1 MSRYRKRIGERRRRI
16 LAAEKGNIVKEG
28 AYPLEIALVYPNTYE
43 VGTSNLGFQL
53 IYHLLNSFEEV
64 RCERVFLDPALS
76 GSAEDLP
83 VSLEGGR
90 PLKDFSMIAFS
101 ISFENDYAN
110 IVRLL
115 LAAGIAP
122 ESRMRGE
129 DDPLVLVGGPC
140 AFMNPEPIAPFVD
153 LFALGDGEI
162 LVPVLVR
169 KWLDVVT
176 DADRSGKDDYIE
188 TMAGEDGF
196 YAPGSL
202 EISTGPGGEISS
214 LHYSGGEDGRVK
226 RVWSDRF
233 GEGIL
238 RLLSPA
244 SHFSNMP
251 LVEIGS
257 GCSRGCRFC
266 AASFIYRP
274 PRKRSLSDIREE
286 IDRLLPLGDG
296 KIGLVGSALSDYP
309 DLFPVLEHIASHGGG
324 VGLSSLRL
332 DGFSGRIIEILSR
345 MGVKTLTCAPEAGS
359 QRMREIIKKSLTR
372 EDILESIE
380 VIGRNRIANL
390 KLYFMIGLP
399 FERDEDVESIVELV
413 DEILGTL
420 KKHQSPTRLSLK
432 INPFVPKPFTPF
444 QWSPMEGEAELRRKM
459 DLLRKRFRGER
470 TIALKSGSLRNAVT
484 QAILSRGDRRIAT
497 CLEESVREGSSLA
510 VAMRRGGVDRVFYLY
525 QERSM
530 DEIFP
535 WDFIDHGIQ
544 KARLYREYSKAE
556 ERASGGVE

>member
-1 MSRYRKRIGERRRRI
+1 
-16 LAAEKGNIVKEG
+16 
-28 AYPLEIALVYPNTYE
+28 
-43 VGTSNLGFQL
+43 
-53 IYHLLNSFEEV
+53 
-64 RCERVFLDPALS
+64 
-76 GSAEDLP
+76 
-83 VSLEGGR
+83 
-90 PLKDFSMIAFS
+90 
-101 ISFENDYAN
+101 
-110 IVRLL
+110 
-115 LAAGIAP
+115 
-122 ESRMRGE
+122 
-129 DDPLVLVGGPC
+129 
-140 AFMNPEPIAPFVD
+140 MNPEPIAPFVD

-188 TMAGEDGF
+188 AMAGEDGF

>member
-1 MSRYRKRIGERRRRI
+1 MSRYRKRIGEKRRRI
-16 LAAEKGNIVKEG
+16 LAAETGNIVKEG

-53 IYHLLNSFEEV
+53 IYHLLNCFEEV

-76 GSAEDLP
+76 GSAEDQP

-101 ISFENDYAN
+101 TSFENDYAN
-110 IVRLL
+110 ILRLL

-122 ESRMRGE
+122 ESGMRGE

-153 LFALGDGEI
+153 LFALGDGES
-162 LVPVLVR
+162 LVPILVR
-169 KWLDVVT
+169 KWLDFVT

-188 TMAGEDGF
+188 AMAGEDGF
-196 YAPGSL
+196 YAPGFL
-202 EISTGPGGEISS
+202 EISTGPRGEISS

-233 GEGIL
+233 GEGIP

-390 KLYFMIGLP
+390 KLYFMVGLP
-399 FERDEDVESIVELV
+399 FERDEDIESIVELV
-413 DEILGTL
+413 DEILETL

-444 QWSPMEGEAELRRKM
+444 QWSPMEGETDLRRKM

-470 TIALKSGSLRNAVT
+470 TIAFKSGSLRNAVT

-497 CLEESVREGSSLA
+497 CLEESVREGSSLS
-510 VAMRRGGVDRVFYLY
+510 VAMRRGGVDRAFYIY
-525 QERSM
+525 RERSM
-530 DEIFP
+530 DELFP

-544 KARLYREYSKAE
+544 KAWLYREYSKAE